1 MVVTDDLQVSW
12 EIEEGL
18 LYLMDYTGQHSFGDP
33 TLLVDPDDLFADT
46 DHLAFYPAW
55 SPDGAWIAFNTST
68 GDSYDDED
76 AELWVVD
83 AAGGTP
89 VLLEAANMG
98 EGLTNSWPRWSP
110 LPDDDILWLT
120 FSSRR
125 DYGYVAQRSE
135 PQVWVT
141 AFDPAEI
148 EAGNDPSS
156 PAFWLVGQDPMEN
169 NHVPVW
175 IE

>member
-1 MVVTDDLQVSW
+1 M
-12 EIEEGL
+12 
-18 LYLMDYTGQHSFGDP
+18 
-33 TLLVDPDDLFADT
+33 
-46 DHLAFYPAW
+46 
-55 SPDGAWIAFNTST
+55 
-68 GDSYDDED
+68 
-76 AELWVVD
+76 VD